1 MTRFLSMK
9 RLGLLFAAL
18 FGLAMVGLFAFQ
30 HFYGEPREKCMAEGR
45 WWYAEG
51 RECVTPIYLPD
62 ITGRP
67 EGVTREEA
75 SREKNRELIEIERR
89 LEAAKEARAAQT
101 QRDREAL
108 LGRTPD

>member
-9 RLGLLFAAL
+9 RLGLLFVAL
-18 FGLAMVGLFAFQ
+18 FGLAMVGLFVFQ
-30 HFYGEPREKCMAEGR
+30 HFYGEPREKCIAEGR

-67 EGVTREEA
+67 AGMSREEA
-75 SREKNRELIEIERR
+75 SREKNRELVEIGRR
-89 LEAAKEARAAQT
+89 LEAEKEARAAQT

-108 LGRTPD
+108 KERTPN

>member
-1 MTRFLSMK
+1 MSRFLTMK

-18 FGLAMVGLFAFQ
+18 FGLSMVGLFVYQ
-30 HFYGEPREKCMAEGR
+30 HFYGEPREKCIAEGR

-62 ITGRP
+62 ITGRAP
-67 EGVTREEA
+67 GVTREEA
-75 SREKNRELIEIERR
+75 SREKNRELIEIEAR
-89 LEAAKEARAAQT
+89 LEAEKEARTIQT
-101 QRDREAL
+101 QRDRDAL